1 MGELT
6 LQGAAQIVDFFL
18 INEQV
23 AVAGDAER
31 VAAARRDAGE
41 QLAGEAHQRM
51 PYDVD
56 EGAEHNEKDKE
67 EQTKENS
74 AALGSTAAGA
84 QFRHCS

>member
-1 MGELT
+1 
-6 LQGAAQIVDFFL
+6 
-18 INEQV
+18 
-23 AVAGDAER
+23 
-31 VAAARRDAGE
+31 
-41 QLAGEAHQRM
+41 M

-74 AALGSTAAGA
+74 AALGSTAAGV